1 MSPADLLQHL
11 LSRLRPPPD
20 LGRKGEQVA
29 ARYLAGKGYRVLGH
43 NLKSTAGEADLI
55 CEDPRTNG
63 IILVEV
69 KTRRRPTTERGPHEP
84 ERAIDAEKR
93 ERLMRIAR
101 SLRRSNGWS
110 GRPFRIDV
118 IAVDFPQQGD
128 QPEIRHHVNA
138 VSARPRG

>member
-1 MSPADLLQHL
+1 MKPVALFHHL
-11 LSRLRPPPD
+11 LRRLRPRPD
-20 LGRKGEQVA
+20 LGRRGEQVA

-69 KTRRRPTTERGPHEP
+69 KTRRRPTAERGPFEP
-84 ERAIDAEKR
+84 ERAIDNDKR

-101 SLRRSNGWS
+101 SLRRSNGWND
-110 GRPFRIDV
+110 RPFRIDV
-118 IAVDFPQQGD
+118 IAVDFSPRGE

>member
-1 MSPADLLQHL
+1 MSPAALLHHL
-11 LSRLRPPPD
+11 LGKLRPRPD
-20 LGRKGEQVA
+20 LGRRGEQVA
-29 ARYLAGKGYRVLGH
+29 ARFLAGKGYRVLGH

-69 KTRRRPTTERGPHEP
+69 KTRRRATTERGQFEP
-84 ERAIDAEKR
+84 ERAIDNDKR

-101 SLRRSNGWS
+101 SLRRSNGWN

-118 IAVDFPQQGD
+118 IAVDFPQHGEH
-128 QPEIRHHVNA
+128 PEIRHHVNA

>member
-1 MSPADLLQHL
+1 MNPTAMLQHL
-11 LSRLRPPPD
+11 LDRFRRRPD
-20 LGRKGEQVA
+20 LGRRGEQLA

-69 KTRRRPTTERGPHEP
+69 KTRRRATTERGQFEP
-84 ERAIDAEKR
+84 ERAIDNDKR

-101 SLRRSNGWS
+101 SLRRSNGWN

-118 IAVDFPQQGD
+118 IAVDFPQKGEN
-128 QPEIRHHVNA
+128 PEIRHHVNA
-138 VSARPRG
+138 VSAKPRG